1 MFSTVSPLHKHSDQG
16 QLMKVFARS
25 LVARITVSAAL
36 VGVTLICVSMAVLV
50 HFDVR
55 KAKAMLAAKASL
67 SGRMVS
73 DAVSVAVWNL
83 SPEEV
88 AAALDPL
95 RSVDD
100 FAGAAVYGTRG
111 ELFFKMGPDAGAV

>member
-1 MFSTVSPLHKHSDQG
+1 
-16 QLMKVFARS
+16 MKVFVRS

-36 VGVTLICVSMAVLV
+36 VAATLICVSVAMLV

-55 KAKAMLAAKASL
+55 QAEGMLAAKASL
-67 SGRMVS
+67 AGRMVA
-73 DAVSVAVWNL
+73 DRVSVAVWNL

-88 AAALDPL
+88 ATALDPL
-95 RSVDD
+95 KSVDD

-111 ELFFKMGPDAGAV
+111 ELFFTMRPDASAVPEN